1 MQQQILNTAKEYVK
15 PGGILVY
22 STCTINPSENLG
34 RVHAFLKENPNFE
47 MDAMKN
53 PHIAGEMAQRAKAG
67 FIELFPDTDNSDGFF
82 VCRLKKL
89 R

>member
-1 MQQQILNTAKEYVK
+1 
-15 PGGILVY
+15 
-22 STCTINPSENLG
+22 
-34 RVHAFLKENPNFE
+34 

-53 PHIAGEMAQRAKAG
+53 PHITGEMAQRAKAG